1 MSNTLMK
8 SASSWTAWPGASI
21 PGVPAASVAYS
32 DAVGLRPR
40 DQRAMRDVQQR
51 ELKPSDLKLRGMEL
65 RGAEV
70 GGANSCE
77 LRVDQRFQDGQG
89 RSVSEHL
96 LGGMSVQA
104 PATAHVGVTVT
115 GDVSGP
121 YPWRPPV

>member
-21 PGVPAASVAYS
+21 PGIPVAYPV
-32 DAVGLRPR
+32 AVDQRAR
-40 DQRAMRDVQQR
+40 DQRTLRG
-51 ELKPSDLKLRGMEL
+51 LKPSDLKLRGMEL
-65 RGAEV
+65 RGMKV
-70 GGANSCE
+70 RGANSCD

-115 GDVSGP
+115 GDESGP

>member
-21 PGVPAASVAYS
+21 PGIPVAYS
-32 DAVGLRPR
+32 DAVDPRAREQRTLR
-40 DQRAMRDVQQR
+40 DQRTLRG
-51 ELKPSDLKLRGMEL
+51 LKPSDLKLRGMEP
-65 RGAEV
+65 RGMKV
-70 GGANSCE
+70 RGANSCV

-96 LGGMSVQA
+96 LGDMSVQA